1 MVCRLKDCR
10 RLATRYDRLSAVFLG
25 SVHLTAAP
33 HLGGYESQP

>member
-33 HLGGYESQP
+33 HLVVNESQP